1 MRELVVHEVLQ
12 NGLHHGPR
20 AEIVYGGRRL
30 TYEELYGR
38 VLRLAQSLKKQGVGR
53 GTVLGVMDVNS
64 HRYLELHYASSM
76 LGAVLH
82 TVNFRL
88 PPGDL
93 LYCLRHAGVEW
104 MFVWEGFRE
113 SVSRVRPLFR
123 NWVWLTE
130 GDGSPEPGTPTH
142 EELVSEGRAEVPE
155 EAARVRE
162 TDPYSI
168 FYTTGTTGR
177 PKGVL
182 YRHRDMLLASL
193 GILHHLA
200 LHPTG
205 AAAGSRDVYMPCIPF
220 FHIHGWGT
228 ALFVPY
234 LGAKLVLPGRA
245 TPAEQLR
252 LILEEGVT
260 WSNMVPTQLQL
271 LLDAADQAGVGEL
284 KGYKVLT
291 GGSPVPSGLA
301 RRARERGIAYSVIYG
316 GSDQLAAAISV
327 VPRGVAPGS
336 DEAWEALRTKM
347 LPLAMVEV
355 RLADEEGNP
364 VPADGK
370 SIGEVW
376 VRSPWL
382 PDGYYQDPEGSRGVY
397 LDGWF
402 RSGDLG
408 VMHPDGTLYV
418 VDRRKDAVKSGGEW
432 IPTGVLEAVLSEHP
446 AVAAVAVI
454 ARPDERWGERPLAVV
469 QPRGGLAGDE
479 ARARLEASLRA
490 YLAAVVE
497 EGRLARFWIPDG
509 FVFVAELPLTSAG
522 KINKVALRQELAAR
536 EVGT

>member
-1 MRELVVHEVLQ
+1 MRELVVHEVLKSA
-12 NGLHHGPR
+12 LHNRPDS
-20 AEIVYGGRRL
+20 EIVYGGRRF
-30 TYEELYGR
+30 TYEQFYER

-82 TVNFRL
+82 TINFRL
-88 PPGDL
+88 PPDDL
-93 LYCLRHAGVEW
+93 LYSLQHAGVEW
-104 MFVWEGFRE
+104 MFVWEGFRQPLAKA
-113 SVSRVRPLFR
+113 RPLFR
-123 NWVWLTE
+123 NWVWLTD
-130 GDGSPEPGTPTH
+130 GDESPEPGTPTH
-142 EELVSEGRAEVPE
+142 EDLVHEGRAEVPD
-155 EAARVRE
+155 EAEKVRE

-177 PKGVL
+177 PKGML

-200 LHPTG
+200 IHPTG

-234 LGAKLVLPGRA
+234 LGAKLVLPGKA

-252 LILEEGVT
+252 LILDEGVT
-260 WSNMVPTQLQL
+260 WSNMVPTQLHML
-271 LLDAADQAGVGEL
+271 LEAADQAGVGEL

-316 GSDQLAAAISV
+316 GSDQLAATISV
-327 VPRGVAPGS
+327 VPRGVEPGTP
-336 DEAWEALRTKM
+336 EAWEALRTNM

-355 RLADEEGNP
+355 RLEGDNGQP

-370 SIGEVW
+370 SIGEVL

-382 PDGYYQDPEGSRGVY
+382 PDGYYKDPERSRGVY
-397 LDGWF
+397 EDGWF

-408 VMHPDGTLYV
+408 VMNPDGTLYV
-418 VDRRKDAVKSGGEW
+418 VDRKKDAVKSGGEW
-432 IPTGVLEAVLSEHP
+432 IATGVLEALISEHP
-446 AVAAVAVI
+446 DVAAVAVI

-469 QPRGGLAGDE
+469 QPRGGLADEE
-479 ARARLEASLRA
+479 ARARLEESLRA
-490 YLAAVVE
+490 HLATAVE
-497 EGRLARFWIPDG
+497 RGRLARFWIPDR
-509 FVFVAELPLTSAG
+509 FVFVEQLPLTSAG
-522 KINKVALRQELAAR
+522 KINKVALRREL
-536 EVGT
+536 VG